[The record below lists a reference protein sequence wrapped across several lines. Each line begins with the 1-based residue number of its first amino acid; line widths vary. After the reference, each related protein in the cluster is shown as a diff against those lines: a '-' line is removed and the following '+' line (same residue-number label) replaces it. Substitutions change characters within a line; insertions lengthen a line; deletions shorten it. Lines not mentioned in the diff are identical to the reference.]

1 MRMKNCCY
9 WLWRFPVRI
18 GDEFQLLFPT
28 ERTDRQVIIRNWNCK
43 IRLQS
48 KWCCNYILNT
58 LFAEKS
64 SLYKLL
70 SMKLFLWINKVVIE
84 KLSYSLPVA
93 INAVAGI
100 TDYQPNQIRTVNF
113 LSWKA
118 QNACID
124 SLWSSYQ
131 MKSSLK
137 ACWNEQVKNL
147 LELNTLNIKCRV
159 FPLTWS
165 MSKTKPKHE
174 NRDQFPED

>member
-1 MRMKNCCY
+1 MNFHCCFPQKGQKDK
-9 WLWRFPVRI
+9 WLFGIEIVKFACRASGVV
-18 GDEFQLLFPT
+18 T
-28 ERTDRQVIIRNWNCK
+28 TY
-43 IRLQS
+43 S
-48 KWCCNYILNT
+48 ILYSAI
-58 LFAEKS
+58 FAEQS
-64 SLYKLL
+64 PLYKLL
-70 SMKLFLWINKVVIE
+70 SMKLSLWINKVVIE

-100 TDYQPNQIRTVNF
+100 TDYQPNQIRSVNF

-131 MKSSLK
+131 MKSLLK

-165 MSKTKPKHE
+165 MSMIFNQNKRKP
-174 NRDQFPED
+174 